1 MEGSVLYSKK
11 TSLRKDDDD
20 MTKKPERLPI
30 LMVLLALSAA
40 GYMLRARQ
48 LRVGFDAAGL
58 PTGQGLALLVILCAL
73 AVLLAAFAALGVRKR
88 PAFADNF
95 TDHRIPTVLLVAAAG
110 LLAGGCVF
118 DLMDRQM
125 GATSVELLLSRVA
138 GALGVAS
145 GLCFVAMGAIRHQG
159 KKPAA
164 AAWLIPVVYYIL
176 QTVFS
181 FKTWSTDPVIVDYCF
196 KLFALITAML
206 SAFHAAGFVFDAGS
220 RRSCLFF
227 CLCGV
232 FFSCVTLADGGTPHI
247 MRTAGAALF
256 MLATAFELLGE
267 KKEPCE
273 ESEAACDSPA
283 L

>member
-1 MEGSVLYSKK
+1 
-11 TSLRKDDDD
+11 

-40 GYMLRARQ
+40 GYVLRARQ
-48 LRVGFDAAGL
+48 LRVGFDAAGV
-58 PTGQGLALLVILCAL
+58 PTGQGLVLLVILCVL
-73 AVLLAAFAALGVRKR
+73 AVLLAAFAALGVQKR
-88 PAFADNF
+88 PAFAENY
-95 TDHRIPTVLLVAAAG
+95 TDHRIPAVLLVLAAG

-118 DLMDRQM
+118 EIMDRQL
-125 GATSVELLLSRVA
+125 GVTSLELLLSRIT
-138 GALGVAS
+138 GALGIVS
-145 GLCFVAMGAIRHQG
+145 GLCFVAMSAIRHQG

-196 KLFALITAML
+196 KLFALITVML

-232 FFSCVTLADGGTPHI
+232 FFSCVTLADGGMPHM

-256 MLATAFELLGE
+256 MLATAFDLLGE
-267 KKEPCE
+267 KEAEKK
-273 ESEAACDSPA
+273 ESEGACDSPTT
-283 L
+283 